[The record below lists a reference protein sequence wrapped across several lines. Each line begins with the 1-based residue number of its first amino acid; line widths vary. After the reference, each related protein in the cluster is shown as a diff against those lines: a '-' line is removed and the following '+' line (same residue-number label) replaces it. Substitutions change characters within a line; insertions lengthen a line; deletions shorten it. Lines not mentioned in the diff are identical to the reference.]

1 MGVFCHWEQLVVHT
15 LKIAE
20 HSSELPLIPAASLT
34 SSLAHGSLRWDSS
47 CFNVL
52 ACMVF
57 LLSSTQTVFPC
68 SASSFS
74 TCSSTAFLKECYS
87 YVDCGLFSPSPAH
100 LSNHTQLLVIWP
112 KKAAPDHTSFS
123 QCEGEYASPTY
134 LSQK

>member
-1 MGVFCHWEQLVVHT
+1 MGVFCHWEQLVVHM
-15 LKIAE
+15 LKITE

-52 ACMVF
+52 HAWF
-57 LLSSTQTVFPC
+57 SSSAQLKLFFHAQPPPSALALPLHFSRNAIHMWTV
-68 SASSFS
+68 
-74 TCSSTAFLKECYS
+74 
-87 YVDCGLFSPSPAH
+87 LFSPSPAH

-112 KKAAPDHTSFS
+112 KKAAPDNTSFS